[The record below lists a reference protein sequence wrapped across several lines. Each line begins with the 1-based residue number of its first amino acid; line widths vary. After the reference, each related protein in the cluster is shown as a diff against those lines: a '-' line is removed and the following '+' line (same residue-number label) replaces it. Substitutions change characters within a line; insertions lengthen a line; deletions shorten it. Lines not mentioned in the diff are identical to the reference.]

1 MKTIILGASGMLG
14 FQVFRSFLDQ
24 GMDVVGIVRNRYRLE
39 QNLDKS
45 FYHYIRE
52 IDDARDFSSLEK
64 IIQTEKPDY
73 LINCVGIVVQLPLAK
88 DFYESISINALLPHK
103 LEKLGN
109 QYGFKLIHIS
119 TDCVYNGRKGLYKES
134 DIPNA
139 EDLYGKT
146 KELGEVG
153 YGCGITLRTSLI
165 GHEIV
170 SPVHGLLDWFL
181 SQDKKVYGYSKAI
194 FSGLTTLEFS
204 NVLIEIVRA
213 GQLSSG
219 IYHVASEPISKYDLL
234 HLIAEVYKFNI
245 RIIESRELN
254 INRSLDSEKFDS
266 ITNYR
271 VPAWKQMITNMQRD
285 RG

>member
-24 GMDVVGIVRNRYRLE
+24 GTDVVGIVRNRYRLE

-45 FYHYIRE
+45 FHHYIRE

-64 IIQTEKPDY
+64 IIQAEKPDY

-88 DFYESISINALLPHK
+88 DYHESISINALLPHQ
-103 LEKLGN
+103 LERLGN

-119 TDCVYNGRKGLYKES
+119 TDYVFNGRKGLYKES

-181 SQDKKVYGYSKAI
+181 SQDTNVFGFSQAI

-234 HLIAEVYKFNI
+234 HLVAEVYKFNI
-245 RIIESRELN
+245 RILESRELN

-266 ITNYR
+266 ITNYC
-271 VPAWKQMITNMQRD
+271 VPTWKQMITNMQRD